1 MSVPLSISV
10 SCLWPG
16 DIAPHHKFQEEIGA
30 LHQIFYGGFRPFSR
44 EHCLRVEEDPPR
56 MPQKQALRRVDDDAD
71 VPSVAGT
78 IAAREA
84 GMLEPT
90 RLRL

>member
-1 MSVPLSISV
+1 MNFKGNLVH
-10 SCLWPG
+10 CT
-16 DIAPHHKFQEEIGA
+16 KF
-30 LHQIFYGGFRPFSR
+30 FYGGFRPFSL
-44 EHCLRVEEDPPR
+44 ELCLRVEGDPPR
-56 MPQKQALRRVDDDAD
+56 MPQNQALRRVDDDAD